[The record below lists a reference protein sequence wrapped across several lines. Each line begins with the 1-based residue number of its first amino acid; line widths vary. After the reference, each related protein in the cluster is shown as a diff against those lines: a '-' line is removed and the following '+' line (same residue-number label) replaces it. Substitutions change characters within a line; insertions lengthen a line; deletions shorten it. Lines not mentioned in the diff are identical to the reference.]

1 MNRYLKGKVA
11 LVTGAAGGIGSA
23 IAMTLAEAGATII
36 VAYNSR
42 REKAQSLCESL
53 PGEGHVVKAT
63 PVLDSVALA
72 NVARQIQSELGRLD
86 ILVNNAGMTRVV
98 PHNDLCGL
106 DDDTFDAVFATNVRG
121 AFACVRAFRSLLE
134 ANDDGLVVNISSI
147 AGTTAVGSNVA
158 YCASKAAMN
167 SMTLSLARALAPRI
181 RVVAVAPGWVA
192 GEYASRAEPAY
203 LQQQVERTPLGRI
216 AEASDVA
223 DAVLALATTMKF
235 NTGCVFPVDGGR
247 PLN

>member
-1 MNRYLKGKVA
+1 MNQQLNGKVA

-23 IAMTLAEAGATII
+23 IAMALADAGAKII
-36 VAYNSR
+36 VGYNSS
-42 REKAQSLCESL
+42 REKAQALCETL
-53 PGEGHVVKAT
+53 PGSGHLVKAT
-63 PVLDSVALA
+63 PVLDSVALTK
-72 NVARQIQSELGRLD
+72 VAEDIQSELGRLD

-98 PHNDLCGL
+98 PHDDLCGL
-106 DDDTFDAVFATNVRG
+106 DDETFDTVFATNVRG

-134 ANDDGLVVNISSI
+134 ASDDGLVVNISSI
-147 AGTTAVGSNVA
+147 AGTTAVGSNIA

-192 GEYASRAEPAY
+192 GEYASKADPAY
-203 LQQQVERTPLGRI
+203 LQQQVDKTPLGRI

-223 DAVLALATTMKF
+223 DAVLALASTMKF